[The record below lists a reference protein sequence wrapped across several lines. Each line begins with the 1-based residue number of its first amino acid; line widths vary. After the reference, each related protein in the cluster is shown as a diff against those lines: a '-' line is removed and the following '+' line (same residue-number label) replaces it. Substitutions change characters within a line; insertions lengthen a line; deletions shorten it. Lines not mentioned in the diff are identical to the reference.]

1 MGFIKMLIGL
11 PLLVVIIVFAFVN
24 NDLATF
30 SLWPFNL
37 EITVS
42 LSVAIVFL
50 ILFGFLIGELFAWLS
65 YAPLRKAL
73 RAQKKQNRRLSK
85 EQEKLTREMETLH
98 ENLTKQTAVESP
110 YEENSFRG
118 RLRRMFTRKNN
129 KTEHQVSKAA
139 VNGNPVDKF

>member
-11 PLLVVIIVFAFVN
+11 PLLVVIVVFAFVN

-42 LSVAIVFL
+42 LSVAVVFL
-50 ILFGFLIGELFAWLS
+50 ILFGFLIGEFFAWLS

-73 RAQKKQNRRLSK
+73 RVQKKQNRRLSK
-85 EQEKLTREMETLH
+85 EQEKLAREMETLH
-98 ENLTKQTAVESP
+98 ENISKAAATEPQVPQT
-110 YEENSFRG
+110 SFREK
-118 RLRRMFTRKNN
+118 LKNFFTRKN
-129 KTEHQVSKAA
+129 KSEHQVSKAV